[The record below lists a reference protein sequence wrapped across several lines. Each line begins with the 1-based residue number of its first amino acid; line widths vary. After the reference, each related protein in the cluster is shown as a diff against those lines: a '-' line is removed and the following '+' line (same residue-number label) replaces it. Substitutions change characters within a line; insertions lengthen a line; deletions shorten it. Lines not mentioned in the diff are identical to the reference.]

1 MSEDTPNSAAARRS
15 SPSGTHWRLEGLDKQ
30 LDQIDRDMR
39 AILDRLRQL
48 DDLRA
53 DVRELRLILDTIHRD
68 LERQRE
74 SVERNDQR
82 LDELER
88 WRAEHEGAAR
98 SRALVAT
105 GGGLAGGGVI
115 VGLLELLRRFLE

>member
-1 MSEDTPNSAAARRS
+1 MSED
-15 SPSGTHWRLEGLDKQ
+15 HWRLEGLDKQ

-88 WRAEHEGAAR
+88 WRAEQKGAAR